1 MHTTKDATR
10 IIPMS
15 NTTNITV
22 NETSTGRYIG
32 VQFFLVRKDEK
43 VIGLIAKKDDSAE
56 WLVSRQD
63 SPKFSRTRG
72 FNARCADKDAAVAK
86 AVELHEAYQAFAKS
100 LADAIT
106 GKGPTSLLDGK
117 VEVIR

>member
-1 MHTTKDATR
+1 M
-10 IIPMS
+10 
-15 NTTNITV
+15 NNITV

-43 VIGLIAKKDDSAE
+43 VIGLIAKKDDSSE

-72 FNARCADKDAAVAK
+72 FNARCVDKDSAVAK
-86 AVELHEAYQAFAKS
+86 AVELHDAYQAFAKS

-106 GKGPTSLLDGK
+106 GNGPTSLLDGK

>member
-1 MHTTKDATR
+1 M
-10 IIPMS
+10 
-15 NTTNITV
+15 TTNTEITV
-22 NETSTGRYIG
+22 TQTSTGRYIG
-32 VQFFLVRKDEK
+32 VDFFLVRKAEK
-43 VIGLIAKKDDSAE
+43 VIGLIAKKDDSTE

-72 FNARCADKDAAVAK
+72 FNARCVDKDSAVAK
-86 AVELHEAYQAFAKS
+86 AVELHDAYQAFAKS

>member
-1 MHTTKDATR
+1 MTTKE
-10 IIPMS
+10 
-15 NTTNITV
+15 NITV
-22 NETSTGRYIG
+22 NETSTGRYLG
-32 VQFFLVRKDEK
+32 VQFFLVRKNEK
-43 VIGLIAKKDDSAE
+43 VIGLIAKKDDSAD

-86 AVELHEAYQAFAKS
+86 AVDLHDAHQAFAQY

-106 GKGPTSLLDGK
+106 GKGPTTLLGGK
-117 VEVIR
+117 VQVI

>member
-1 MHTTKDATR
+1 MT
-10 IIPMS
+10 P
-15 NTTNITV
+15 NTEINVTQ
-22 NETSTGRYIG
+22 TSTGRYIC
-32 VQFFLVRKDEK
+32 VELFLVRKGTK
-43 VIGLIAKKDDSAE
+43 IAGLLVKKTDSTE

-63 SPKFSRTRG
+63 SPKFSQSRG
-72 FNARCADKDAAVAK
+72 FNARCANKEEAVAK
-86 AVELHEAYQAFAKS
+86 VIDLYDAYQAFAKS

>member
-1 MHTTKDATR
+1 M
-10 IIPMS
+10 
-15 NTTNITV
+15 TTNTEITV
-22 NETSTGRYIG
+22 TQTSTGRYIG
-32 VQFFLVRKDEK
+32 VEFFLVRKGTK
-43 VIGLIAKKDDSAE
+43 IAGLLVKKTDSTE

-72 FNARCADKDAAVAK
+72 FNARCVDKDSAVAK
-86 AVELHEAYQAFAKS
+86 AVELHDAYQAFAKS

>member
-1 MHTTKDATR
+1 MNN
-10 IIPMS
+10 
-15 NTTNITV
+15 NTANITTT
-22 NETSTGRYIG
+22 EASTGRYIG
-32 VQFFLVRKDEK
+32 VQFFLVRKDQK
-43 VIGLIAKKDDSAE
+43 VIALIAKKDDSDE

-72 FNARCADKDAAVAK
+72 FNARCANKEEATAK
-86 AVELHEAYQAFAKS
+86 AIELHDAYQAFAKS

-106 GKGPTSLLDGK
+106 GNGPTSLLDGK